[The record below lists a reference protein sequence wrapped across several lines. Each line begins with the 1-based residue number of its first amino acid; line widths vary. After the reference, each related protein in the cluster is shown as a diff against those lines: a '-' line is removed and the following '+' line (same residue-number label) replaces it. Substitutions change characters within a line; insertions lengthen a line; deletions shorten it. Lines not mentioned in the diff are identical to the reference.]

1 MIRTVFQAVWQ
12 CEVVWRSIQ
21 KHLRVASSSEMT
33 WSICSAPRSFPDIKW
48 SMKTPSK
55 QCQQCL
61 RNVPALQN
69 ACTSTNISALFIF
82 LPGKASEYKS
92 TSAASILLL
101 ESNLTAASRPWADD
115 RWWNVISGGKKEG
128 KETMIS
134 HKNYFM
140 FNIWLV
146 SSQLLMWRSISKDWC
161 ALKLSIFVSEWNK
174 WRICHHMDQLWLDTK
189 PIRHM
194 WGKRAS
200 ICRWPFSSLLACAY
214 TSVVF
219 KGNRNEG

>member
-1 MIRTVFQAVWQ
+1 MKWSDDLF
-12 CEVVWRSIQ
+12 RSIWEWRL
-21 KHLRVASSSEMT
+21 HLKWPDPSVLLQVLSQTSSDPWRLLQNSVSSAWEM
-33 WSICSAPRSFPDIKW
+33 
-48 SMKTPSK
+48 
-55 QCQQCL
+55 CQPCKMP
-61 RNVPALQN
+61 VPAQTYLHYLSSCRERHQN
-69 ACTSTNISALFIF
+69 I
-82 LPGKASEYKS
+82 KAH
-92 TSAASILLL
+92 
-101 ESNLTAASRPWADD
+101 RPHPFYFWNQTWQQPADHGLMID
-115 RWWNVISGGKKEG
+115 GEMSLVGGKKEG
-128 KETMIS
+128 KETIIS

-174 WRICHHMDQLWLDTK
+174 WRICHHMDQPWLDTK
-189 PIRHM
+189 PIKHM

-200 ICRWPFSSLLACAY
+200 ICRWPFSSLLTCAY